1 MAYPDGKYPAGLET
15 TYVNPNVCRSFSLG
29 ATTTLQ
35 SLTGQV
41 CSEVLIINKSSKD
54 LYIYDGSFTQDDNRL
69 LIADGESLTLRGVT
83 NSDQISAKLASGTG
97 TIYYRTQYYS
107 NNPSR

>member
-15 TYVNPNVCRSFSLG
+15 TYRNTNVCRSFSLG
-29 ATTTLQ
+29 VTTSMQ
-35 SLTGQV
+35 ALTGQV
-41 CSEVLIINKSSKD
+41 CSEVLIINKSAQD
-54 LYIYDGSFTQDDNRL
+54 LYVYDGEYTQDDNRIL
-69 LIADGESLTLRGVT
+69 VSDGESITIRGIT
-83 NSDQISAKLASGTG
+83 NCDQVSAKAGGSG